1 MARQVLNPNSVSP
14 NDKLGDTPFDYTA
27 KLNAMTLE
35 LYELSAG
42 ANNITIVN
50 ELSDFPAA
58 SGGVIALED
67 DITYYISNNIVTSD
81 RFICGQNNIITSN
94 NPFANALVYTGT
106 GDMFTGVNVSFAVDR
121 GVISCP
127 SAQAFNFSAT
137 AGNYPTFG
145 LSLTTIAQCQ
155 KCATIDNLRS
165 INITNTGF
173 FDCSD
178 GFTVAGVDNWDTI
191 TASRLRI
198 DGGSNAITGFNLTTS
213 LHRTFELNNYV
224 ILGDVGSVGIA
235 GLANSANIQPNFIA
249 SIDQCEFTANVTP
262 LSGITI
268 DDIRYS
274 FLSNSGLQ
282 DSTIDANPYLSIPT
296 TVTINATGT
305 YEKINQGNWLA
316 SEESRLLVSTDGDVI
331 NLMEKPV
338 KVQINGSVTL
348 EKVGGGSDLLT
359 ARLVYNDLPNDP
371 QSVITE
377 LGTDNTNP
385 TNIGLVGIFNLNPG
399 DSISIYVSNQ
409 DSTANVVVNYAKFA
423 LLRVL

>member
-1 MARQVLNPNSVSP
+1 MAQQDIIIGAENA
-14 NDKLGDTPFDYTA
+14 KQGDTLFSAFTKAQDNFTD
-27 KLNAMTLE
+27 
-35 LYELSAG
+35 LYGLAGG
-42 ANNITIVN
+42 ANNIVIIN

-58 SGGVIALED
+58 SGGVITLED
-67 DITYYISNNIVTSD
+67 NITYYIANNIVTSD
-81 RFICGQNNIITSN
+81 RFECGANNIITSN
-94 NPFANALVYTGT
+94 NPFANALIYTGS

-127 SAQAFNFSAT
+127 AAQPFNFSAT
-137 AGNYPTFG
+137 AGNSPTFG
-145 LSLTTIAQCQ
+145 LNLTTIAQCQ
-155 KCATIDNLRS
+155 KCGTFDNLRS
-165 INITNTGF
+165 INITNTAF

-178 GFTVAGVDNWDTI
+178 GLTVSGVDNWDTI

-198 DGGSNAITGFNLTTS
+198 DGGTSVITGIDLTTS

-224 ILGDVGSVGIA
+224 ILGGVGSVGIS
-235 GLANSANIQPNFIA
+235 GLTNNANIQPDFIA
-249 SIDQCEFTANVTP
+249 SIDQCEFTSGVTA

-282 DSTIDANPYLSIPT
+282 DSTIDANPYLTTAT
-296 TVTINATGT
+296 TVTINTTGT

-316 SEESRLLVSTDGDVI
+316 SEASRLSVSTDGDI
-331 NLMEKPV
+331 TNLMEKPV
-338 KVQINGSVTL
+338 KVQINGSVTI
-348 EKVGGGSDLLT
+348 EKTGGGADLLT

-399 DSISIYVSNQ
+399 DSISIYVANQ